1 MLTLLEP
8 NCANAALL
16 LLFFFFFYILFWVF
30 FFVLSQMSWHNLP
43 SKIFCCCHN
52 QFSLRTKMVVTI
64 TKNEWFIEIEDSF
77 ISLCRFL
84 ENRPK
89 GSVAVGGPEVDAA
102 VISVFAAL
110 VWHAQQLRDDMD
122 KFSASGFEAFFSVNL
137 VDMFTVRVI
146 LMLSGK
152 VSDDYSQWVAGL
164 DIPPCLLLFEMWA
177 FFL

>member
-1 MLTLLEP
+1 M
-8 NCANAALL
+8 
-16 LLFFFFFYILFWVF
+16 
-30 FFVLSQMSWHNLP
+30 
-43 SKIFCCCHN
+43 
-52 QFSLRTKMVVTI
+52 VTI

-146 LMLSGK
+146 LMLSWK